1 MIELELS
8 LVRNPTGIHQDLV
21 DRYGFTSNYQSVQR
35 FVRKLRGAVSP
46 EARVIIEPNSVR
58 QNRSIFKLAK
68 TLVHNY
74 ARIFRLKFVHDMTAP
89 QAGSEIR
96 RVD

>member
-58 QNRSIFKLAK
+58 QNRSIFKLARTISKK
-68 TLVHNY
+68 TN
-74 ARIFRLKFVHDMTAP
+74 
-89 QAGSEIR
+89 
-96 RVD
+96 